1 MTDAGSESYPPGA
14 PVVAA
19 NGEHLGVLR
28 HAYPNFILIDQEH
41 AHADLDIPVRA
52 VDRFEDGTLYLSV
65 NREALTEVDDE
76 ESAGRRLET
85 TGDAGT

>member
-1 MTDAGSESYPPGA
+1 MSDPHESYPPGA

-19 NGEHLGVLR
+19 NGEHLGLLR
-28 HAYPNFILIDQEH
+28 HAYPRFLLVDQEQ
-41 AHADLDIPVRA
+41 AHADLEIPVHA
-52 VDRFEDGTLYLSV
+52 VDRIEDGNLYLSI

-85 TGDAGT
+85 PTGEAT